1 MAQDLFRRHG
11 YITITVS
18 QDSFVMRIAHISIS
32 DFRGIKSLE
41 WSPSPSLNCLIG
53 PGDSCKTTVLDAIEI
68 GLNPRYG
75 YTGSDPDL
83 FGCAPTSK
91 PAILLTL
98 VDLPKELILE
108 HKYGLYL
115 RGWSEAAK
123 KINDEKAEGDIP
135 ALTVKA
141 SLDPETLEWSW
152 EVFNERLEGEPPRLG
167 FKDAKLIAP
176 NRLGE
181 YADRHLTWSRNSFL
195 GRLEKG
201 PNASELLASS
211 VRQAKASFA
220 AGDRTSFDDV
230 VKLMEKVG
238 ADFLVPKTH
247 GYEAQLD
254 IHSGMLASG
263 AVSLHDGSMPLR
275 TLGSGSSRLMVA
287 GVQNSGPTQNITLV
301 DEIELGLEPHRI
313 MRLLRFLRSGFPED
327 GDATAIVHQTFMT
340 THSPVVV
347 CELDVGELF
356 CVRNNE
362 GIVAVKCARPP
373 EETVDTAQRHVRTN
387 PHAFLAPSLLIG
399 EGRTEVG
406 FWRGLDDQWCAG
418 GKESFAY
425 QGVVA
430 IDGAGGDNALKLGLH
445 MQTLGYNCFV
455 LLDSDVKVNA
465 AIKDAFK
472 QADGQFTE
480 WMDDCDIERRV
491 FLDVPWATVLAIVD
505 YAIEVVGEGRVL
517 NNLHLAD
524 PNSPGIDRADLDA
537 LGDSTENRQ
546 WLAKAATLKVPK
558 TSGGKDDRSWF
569 KDMARGELLG
579 TIVFDCLKDIP
590 ETQLA
595 KKINEMRQWIDA

>member
-1 MAQDLFRRHG
+1 
-11 YITITVS
+11 
-18 QDSFVMRIAHISIS
+18 MRIAHISIS

-41 WSPSPSLNCLIG
+41 WTPSPNLNCLIG

-68 GLNPRYG
+68 GLSPRFG

-83 FGCAPTSK
+83 FGCDPTSK
-91 PAILLTL
+91 PAICLTL
-98 VDLPKELILE
+98 VDLPEELIVE

-123 KINDEKAEGDIP
+123 KIDDEQAEGDIP

-141 SLDPETLEWSW
+141 LLDPETLEWSW
-152 EVFNERLEGEPPRLG
+152 EVFNERLEGELPRLG
-167 FKDAKLIAP
+167 FKDAKLIGP

-181 YADRHLTWSRNSFL
+181 YADRHLTWGRNSVL

-230 VKLMEKVG
+230 VKLAEKVG
-238 ADFLVPKTH
+238 ADFLVPKTQ

-301 DEIELGLEPHRI
+301 DELELGLEPHRI
-313 MRLLRFLRSGFPED
+313 MRLLRFLRSGFPQN
-327 GDATAIVHQTFMT
+327 GDAPPIVHQTFLT

-356 CVRNNE
+356 CLRNNA
-362 GIVAVKCARPP
+362 GSVAVKCARPT
-373 EETVDTAQRHVRTN
+373 EGTVDTAQRHVRSN
-387 PHAFLAPSLLIG
+387 PHAFLAPRLLIG

-406 FWRGLDDQWCAG
+406 FWRGLDDQWCAAD
-418 GKESFAY
+418 KESFAY
-425 QGVVA
+425 RGVVA
-430 IDGAGGDNALKLGLH
+430 IDGGGSDNALKFGLH
-445 MQTLGYNCFV
+445 MQTLGYSCFV
-455 LLDSDVKVNA
+455 LLDSDVEIKA
-465 AIKDAFK
+465 ATKDAFK
-472 QADGQFTE
+472 YAGGQVAE
-480 WMDDCDIERRV
+480 WLDDCDIERRV
-491 FLDVPWATVLAIVD
+491 FLDVPWATVLEIVD
-505 YAIEVVGEGRVL
+505 YALDVVGEGRVL
-517 NNLHLAD
+517 RNLCMTA
-524 PNSPGIDRADLDA
+524 PAQPSIDRAALDA
-537 LGDSTENRQ
+537 LTDSEANRK
-546 WLAKAATLKVPK
+546 WLAAAAILKVDKKPGVK
-558 TSGGKDDRSWF
+558 EDRSWF
-569 KDMARGELLG
+569 KDMTRGEQIG
-579 TIVFDCLKDIP
+579 TIVFRCLKDIP
-590 ETQLA
+590 ETPLA
-595 KKINEMRQWIDA
+595 KTINEVRRWIDA